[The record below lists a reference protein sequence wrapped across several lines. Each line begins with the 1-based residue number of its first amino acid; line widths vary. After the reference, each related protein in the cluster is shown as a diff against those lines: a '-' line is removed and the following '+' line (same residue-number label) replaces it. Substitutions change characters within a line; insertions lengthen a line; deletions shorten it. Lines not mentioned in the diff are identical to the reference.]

1 MAAKGYWLARVTV
14 NNQADYDEYRKR
26 NAAAFAKFGGRFV
39 VRGGRA
45 ESAFGTARPH
55 NVVLEFPSYQ
65 AALDCFNSPE
75 YRAASAFLKRG
86 CDADLV
92 IAEGYDGEQP

>member
-14 NNQADYDEYRKR
+14 NNQADYDAYRQR
-26 NAAAFAKFGGRFV
+26 NAAAFAKFGGRFI

-45 ESAFGTARPH
+45 EAKFGTARPH

-65 AALDCFNSPE
+65 AALDCFRSPE
-75 YRAASAFLKRG
+75 YQAASQFLKRG
-86 CDADLV
+86 CDVDLV

>member
-1 MAAKGYWLARVTV
+1 MAPKGYWIARVTV

-26 NAAAFAKFGGRFV
+26 NAIPFAKFGGRFI
-39 VRGGRA
+39 VRGGQA
-45 ESAFGTARPH
+45 ESVFGAGRPH

-65 AALDCFNSPE
+65 AAHDCFHSPE
-75 YRAASAFLKRG
+75 YQAASQFLKRG
-86 CDADLV
+86 CEVDLV

>member
-1 MAAKGYWLARVTV
+1 MTAKGYWLARVTV

-26 NAAAFAKFGGRFV
+26 NAAAFAKFGGRFI

-45 ESAFGTARPH
+45 ENAFGTARPH

-65 AALDCFNSPE
+65 AALDCFSSPE
-75 YRAASAFLKRG
+75 YQAAARFLKRG

-92 IAEGYDGEQP
+92 IAEGYDRPHP